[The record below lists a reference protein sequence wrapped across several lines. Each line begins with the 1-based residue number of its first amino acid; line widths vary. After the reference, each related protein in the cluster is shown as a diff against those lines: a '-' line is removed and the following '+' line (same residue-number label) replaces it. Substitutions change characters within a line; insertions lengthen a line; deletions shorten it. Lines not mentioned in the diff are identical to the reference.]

1 MDILSDLIL
10 VIQAIMGPLLIMP
23 GSTVFIV
30 IVGAGINIVSI
41 YATKRL
47 VDMEEVREITA
58 VVKEWQEKFKKAR
71 KTGDAILMEEVMA
84 QQGRVMALQGK
95 LASMQMKPM
104 CYTYIP
110 ILIVFFLL
118 SAVYG
123 ALPVAILPFNI
134 QRAFPFLNNW
144 VGKEIA
150 GVGFGLYYW
159 TLYVLASFPLGGILR
174 KIFGVE
180 MQQYKPV

>member
-1 MDILSDLIL
+1 MDIFSDIIL
-10 VIQAIMGPLLIMP
+10 AIQAIMGPLMIIP

-30 IVGAGINIVSI
+30 IVGVGINIISI
-41 YATKRL
+41 YAMKRL
-47 VDMEEVREITA
+47 VDMEEVRQITTT
-58 VVKEWQEKFKKAR
+58 VKEWQEKWKRAR

-95 LASMQMKPM
+95 LATIRMKPM

-123 ALPVAILPFNI
+123 ALPVAILPFN
-134 QRAFPFLNNW
+134 AHKVLPFLSNSIG
-144 VGKEIA
+144 VEIP

-159 TLYVLASFPLGGILR
+159 TLYVLASIPLGGVLR
-174 KIFGVE
+174 RVFGVDI
-180 MQQYKPV
+180 QQ